1 MKKFAL
7 LAVLA
12 VVALVGAG
20 QAAGAPSKSH
30 KCQPHKVAY
39 VVHGK
44 LLSGSLTK
52 NSDKTWSGTLTVHVT
67 KTNKHAKSQKGTDQT
82 YNLDHVKGKVG
93 KGEDPSAL
101 TPDSRVEVQG
111 KITKLAKKCDQTG
124 FTPTVTVK
132 HFTVKLPKK
141 PKS

>member
-1 MKKFAL
+1 MKKIAL

-12 VVALVGAG
+12 VVALVGGG
-20 QAAGAPSKSH
+20 QAAGASTKSN
-30 KCQPHKVAY
+30 KCQPHKVSY
-39 VVHGK
+39 DVHGK
-44 LLSGSLTK
+44 LVSGSLTK
-52 NSDKTWSGTLTVHVT
+52 NSDKTWSGTLTVHVNR
-67 KTNKHAKSQKGTDQT
+67 TNKHAKDQKGTDQT
-82 YNLDHVKGKVG
+82 YTLDHVKGKVG
-93 KGEDPSAL
+93 KGEDPNAL
-101 TPDSRVEVQG
+101 TPDSRVEVKG

>member
-12 VVALVGAG
+12 VVALVGVG
-20 QAAGAPSKSH
+20 QATAKTGKSN

-44 LLSGSLTK
+44 LVSGSLTK
-52 NSDKTWSGTLTVHVT
+52 NSDKTYSGTLTVHVT
-67 KTNKHAKSQKGTDQT
+67 KADKHAKSQKGTDQT
-82 YNLDHVKGKVG
+82 YNLDHAKGKLG
-93 KGEDPSAL
+93 KGEDPSNP
-101 TPDSRVEVQG
+101 TPDSRVTIKG
-111 KITKLAKKCDQTG
+111 KLTQLAKKCDQTG

-132 HFTVKLPKK
+132 HFDIKAPKK
-141 PKS
+141 K